1 MCTKKKKIAAK
12 SSYWSYIVEG
22 MIDCKIIIT
31 LTHFTI
37 LSSSKNKQATAKLF
51 KARSFPAMKYPCFI
65 VPRLFTI

>member
-12 SSYWSYIVEG
+12 SSHWSYIVEG
-22 MIDCKIIIT
+22 MIDCKIIIS
-31 LTHFTI
+31 LTHLTI
-37 LSSSKNKQATAKLF
+37 LCNRNKQTTAKLF